1 MSTRNDHKIF
11 PSIALLLALLSTAF
25 LFTSFATAQTITLSN
40 LDKPESIAGKWS
52 FHTGDNPQWAAA
64 EFDSSAWP
72 TLSVPSTAPEGFES
86 YAGIAWYRVT
96 LKLNLNEPGIA
107 NQVGALGLTLG
118 RIMSAYEIYI
128 GGHLVG
134 GVGGLPPNQSMA
146 YDQFKTYAIPR
157 SAINEEGLVV
167 VALRVWRY
175 EKLGENWEMG
185 PYNGPYEIGNIGT
198 LQSNA
203 AERAVFPHL
212 ILAIIYLVIGIYHI
226 LIAIRKPELK
236 EFLWFGLLS
245 TALAAYSFELSQWR
259 FELGI
264 PYLFHK
270 KIEFFCLYISP
281 FLYTEVLSRMMKV
294 KLNFLARAFQYSFLL
309 VAFAVLVYPNQDIHF
324 LTLATVQIMGSL
336 WSIGAAL
343 IIGWHALQGNQNAR
357 LILFLLIVLAG
368 TLINDVIFNARF
380 SGGIALINIGFA
392 TVILLMSVAL
402 AERYT
407 SILNTLEELVDKR
420 TLELREAN
428 ENLQSALKAKSQFMA
443 NMSHEFRTPMHAI
456 TGMTSLVMNTDLND
470 RQRNYLS
477 KLSNAAK
484 ALRGIIDNILDFTRL
499 DAGELEKVVE
509 QFEIPELISSVSSLA
524 VLKAEEK
531 CLRYEASVG
540 LSVPNSVE
548 GDAHRVGQIL
558 GLLLDNGIKFTD
570 AGKVTLSVNCKK
582 LSGNLASIEFAVHDT
597 GIGISPENQSSLC
610 QAFTQADNSLTRQHG
625 GTGLGLALSRQLIE
639 LLGGELSF
647 DSTQGKGSCFR
658 FTLDLPVVDD
668 ELHTP
673 G

>member
-1 MSTRNDHKIF
+1 MST
-11 PSIALLLALLSTAF
+11 PSHHRAFAILALLLFLVSAATLLSPSA
-25 LFTSFATAQTITLSN
+25 SAQTIALN
-40 LDKPESIAGKWS
+40 KLDKPASIAGNWS
-52 FHTGDNPQWAAA
+52 FQTGDDLQWAAA
-64 EFDSSAWP
+64 EFDSGAWP
-72 TLSVPSTAPEGFES
+72 TVSVPSTAPKGFES

-96 LKLNLNEPGIA
+96 LKLDLNDPSIA
-107 NQVGALGLTLG
+107 NQLGALGLTLG

-157 SAINEEGLVV
+157 SAIDEQGRVV

-185 PYNGPYEIGNIGT
+185 PYNGPFEIGNIGT

-226 LIAIRKPELK
+226 LIARRKPELK

-245 TALAAYSFELSQWR
+245 TALAAYSFEFSQWR
-259 FELGI
+259 FALDI
-264 PYLFHK
+264 PYLAHK
-270 KIEFFCLYISP
+270 KIEFTSLYIMP

-294 KLNFLARAFQYSFLL
+294 KLNLLARVFQYSFLVL
-309 VAFAVLVYPNQDIHF
+309 AIVVLVYPNQDIHF
-324 LTLATVQIMGSL
+324 LTLATVQKMGAL
-336 WSIGAAL
+336 WSIGAAF

-368 TLINDVIFNARF
+368 TLINDVIFNAQF
-380 SGGIALINIGFA
+380 SGGVALANFGFA

-420 TLELREAN
+420 TVELRESN
-428 ENLQSALKAKSQFMA
+428 ENLQNALKTKSQFMA

-470 RQRNYLS
+470 KQRNYLT

-499 DAGELEKVVE
+499 EAQELEKVVDE
-509 QFEIPELISSVSSLA
+509 FKLSELVSNVSSLA
-524 VLKAEEK
+524 LLKAEEK
-531 CLRYEASVG
+531 G
-540 LSVPNSVE
+540 LKLEVNVDIKAPDTLE
-548 GDAHRVGQIL
+548 GDAHRIGQVL
-558 GLLLDNGIKFTD
+558 GLLLDNGVKFTE
-570 AGKVTLSVNCKK
+570 
-582 LSGNLASIEFAVHDT
+582 SGTVSLVISSIALNGDVATIEFSVQDT
-597 GIGISPENQSSLC
+597 GIGISPEHQTSLY
-610 QAFTQADNSLTRQHG
+610 QGFTQADNSFTRQHG
-625 GTGLGLALSRQLIE
+625 GTGLGLALSRQLVE
-639 LLGGELSF
+639 LMGGELSF
-647 DSTQGKGSCFR
+647 DSEQGKGSCFK
-658 FTLDLPVVDD
+658 FTLDLPIVDT
-668 ELHTP
+668 ELHSLS
-673 G
+673 